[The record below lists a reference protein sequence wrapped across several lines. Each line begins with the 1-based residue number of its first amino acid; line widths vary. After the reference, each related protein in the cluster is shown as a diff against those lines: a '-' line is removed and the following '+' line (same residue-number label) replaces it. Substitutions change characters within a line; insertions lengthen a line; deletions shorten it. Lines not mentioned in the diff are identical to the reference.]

1 MRTAAMAR
9 PLVRWFCLGALVL
22 LALGGSPLLGP
33 ARVAHAQQAP
43 AVPMPQQ
50 NAAEQSGRD
59 AQDRTA
65 PTSTSGSTPASG
77 ESGQSPATAG
87 GLSLPSL
94 SLPTIDPARWTMEGF
109 MALLQ
114 GALTGL
120 HDWLLGPDSGVSGN
134 VTDWPL
140 IGQTSPDLTYGNPD
154 VQHLQDT
161 VRLVAEA
168 GMGLV
173 LVWGGLNRV
182 ARPYLGS
189 TYHDLREFGPR
200 LVLGLVLVHTG
211 RWWGA
216 VAIDLNNTLARV
228 VGTDRPPDWLQLNGI
243 HQVLT
248 ALVLTLVQAVMYVLL
263 LLQQLMRLALID
275 VLLVVAPLAFL
286 GWILPQTQGWA
297 RLWTGLFLGTVF
309 CQFVQV
315 AALTLGG
322 FIFTG
327 LLRLQRSGDPAAGLL
342 LGIAMLLVTLRIP
355 GLMRGAGGG
364 GGSLVETVVGTIV
377 AMKLREA
384 LRKRG

>member
-1 MRTAAMAR
+1 
-9 PLVRWFCLGALVL
+9 
-22 LALGGSPLLGP
+22 
-33 ARVAHAQQAP
+33 
-43 AVPMPQQ
+43 
-50 NAAEQSGRD
+50 
-59 AQDRTA
+59 
-65 PTSTSGSTPASG
+65 
-77 ESGQSPATAG
+77 
-87 GLSLPSL
+87 
-94 SLPTIDPARWTMEGF
+94 MEGF

-120 HDWLLGPDSGVSGN
+120 HEWLLGPDSGVSGN
-134 VTDWPL
+134 VADWPL
-140 IGQTSPDLTYGNPD
+140 IGQTSPDLTYANPD

-161 VRLVAEA
+161 VRLVGEA

-173 LVWGGLNRV
+173 LAWGGLNRV

-200 LVLGLVLVHTG
+200 AVLGLVLVHTA

-216 VAIDLNNTLARV
+216 VVIDLNNALARV
-228 VGTDRPPDWLQLNGI
+228 VGTDRPADWLQLNGV

-322 FIFTG
+322 FLFTG
-327 LLRLQRSGDPAAGLL
+327 LLRLHGSGDPAAGLL
-342 LGIAMLLVTLRIP
+342 LGIAILLVTLRIP

-364 GGSLVETVVGTIV
+364 GGNLVETVVGTIL

-384 LRKRG
+384 LRKRR